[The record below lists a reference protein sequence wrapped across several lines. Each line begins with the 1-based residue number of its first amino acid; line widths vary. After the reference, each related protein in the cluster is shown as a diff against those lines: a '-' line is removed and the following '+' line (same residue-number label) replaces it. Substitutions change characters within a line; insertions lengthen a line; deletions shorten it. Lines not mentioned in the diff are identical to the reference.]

1 MSPSPPS
8 AKLSDRQLLSDTTGI
23 KMAGILF
30 TSIYFFWKSYNI
42 SLQMK
47 QKSPYN
53 GVRNKGLSVVS
64 VLDYCS
70 ISKLIEIQDV
80 CIKAVM
86 RH

>member
-1 MSPSPPS
+1 MSLLPPS
-8 AKLSDRQLLSDTTGI
+8 AKLSDTQSLSDTTDI
-23 KMAGILF
+23 KMAGMFF

-42 SLQMK
+42 LLQMK
-47 QKSPYN
+47 QKSTYN
-53 GVRNKGLSVVS
+53 VIGNKDLSIVS
-64 VLDYCS
+64 MLDYCS